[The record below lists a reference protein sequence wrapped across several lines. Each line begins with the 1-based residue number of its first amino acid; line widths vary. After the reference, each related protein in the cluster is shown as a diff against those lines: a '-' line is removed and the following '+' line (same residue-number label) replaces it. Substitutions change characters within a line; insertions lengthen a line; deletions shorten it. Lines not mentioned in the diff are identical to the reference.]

1 MIRTLVTWSDRGR
14 DGPSPAH
21 HGPRPSS
28 DRGPVLRLVEHGE
41 GWDRAL
47 VLTTDDGRR
56 SAAGLVR
63 ELREVGLSEV
73 ELRVLDIEDPTDH
86 AQLFSALTPLVTEFA
101 EHADRC
107 IDVCL
112 SAGTPQMQTL
122 WVILVEAGLLRARM
136 LQVIPAAFVPDPH
149 PHPIRVV
156 RLDIEGFPEI
166 RAMREELVR
175 LRAQTRARG
184 ALIGES
190 EPMQLLSRRLARVA
204 QADVPVLVLGE
215 TGTGKELVAR
225 AIHAA
230 SERAS
235 GPFVAENCGSFSEGV
250 LASELFGHERGA
262 FSGAA
267 RRHRGLFEQ
276 AHRGTLFL
284 DELGETS
291 PRVQVMLLR
300 VLQEGRLRRL
310 GGEEEIE
317 VDVRVIAATHRDL
330 PAMIGRGEFRE
341 DLWYR
346 LRGATL
352 ELPPLRERGRDLELL
367 VSQFLDEDGG
377 RRLWPT
383 PEAWSALRAYAWPGN
398 VRELRAEVV
407 RWRVFF
413 GDDDADG
420 RIGLDALSPEIRG
433 ARVRAPA
440 TNVTTAVVESDDGP
454 KPLREQIEAVERE
467 AIAAALRWA
476 AGNLSRTARA
486 LGIDRNTLKAKL
498 ARHGLR

>member
-1 MIRTLVTWSDRGR
+1 
-14 DGPSPAH
+14 
-21 HGPRPSS
+21 
-28 DRGPVLRLVEHGE
+28 
-41 GWDRAL
+41 
-47 VLTTDDGRR
+47 
-56 SAAGLVR
+56 
-63 ELREVGLSEV
+63 
-73 ELRVLDIEDPTDH
+73 
-86 AQLFSALTPLVTEFA
+86 
-101 EHADRC
+101 
-107 IDVCL
+107 
-112 SAGTPQMQTL
+112 
-122 WVILVEAGLLRARM
+122 
-136 LQVIPAAFVPDPH
+136 
-149 PHPIRVV
+149 
-156 RLDIEGFPEI
+156 
-166 RAMREELVR
+166 
-175 LRAQTRARG
+175 
-184 ALIGES
+184 LIGES
-190 EPMQLLSRRLARVA
+190 EPMQQLSSRLARVA
-204 QADVPVLVLGE
+204 RADVPVLVLGE

-230 SERAS
+230 SERAD

-267 RRHRGLFEQ
+267 RQHRGLFEQ

-310 GGEEEIE
+310 GGEEEVE

-367 VSQFLDEDGG
+367 VSQFLAEAGPG

-383 PEAWSALRAYAWPGN
+383 AEAWSALRAYAWPGN

-413 GDDDADG
+413 GDDDGDG

-433 ARVRAPA
+433 SRTSERPPIVAVEVASDGSPRA
-440 TNVTTAVVESDDGP
+440 
-454 KPLREQIEAVERE
+454 LREQIEALERE

-476 AGNLSRTARA
+476 NGNLSRTARA
-486 LGIDRNTLKAKL
+486 LAVDRNTLKAKL

>member
-1 MIRTLVTWSDRGR
+1 MRMLVTWSDRGR

-21 HGPRPSS
+21 HGQRPSS
-28 DRGPVLRLVEHGE
+28 DRGPVARLVEHGE

-47 VLTTDDGRR
+47 VLTTEEGRL
-56 SAAGLVR
+56 SAARLVR
-63 ELREVGLSEV
+63 ELREGGLSEV
-73 ELRVLDIEDPTDH
+73 ELRVLELDDPTDH
-86 AQLFSALTPLVTEFA
+86 AQLFSALTPIVTELA
-101 EHADRC
+101 EHTDLH

-175 LRAQTRARG
+175 LRAQTRAHG

-190 EPMQLLSRRLARVA
+190 EPMQLLSRRLVRVA

-291 PRVQVMLLR
+291 PRVQAMLLR
-300 VLQEGRLRRL
+300 VLQEQRLRRV
-310 GGEEEIE
+310 GGEEEVE

-367 VSQFLDEDGG
+367 AAQFLDEGKG
-377 RRLWPT
+377 RKKLWPT
-383 PEAWSALRAYAWPGN
+383 PEAWAALRAYAWPGN

-413 GDDDADG
+413 GDGDG

-433 ARVRAPA
+433 ARASEQPSSV
-440 TNVTTAVVESDDGP
+440 AVEVASDESP
-454 KPLREQIEAVERE
+454 KPLREQIDAVERE
-467 AIAAALRWA
+467 AIATSLRWA
-476 AGNLSRTARA
+476 KGNLSRTARA

-498 ARHGLR
+498 ARHDLR

>member
-1 MIRTLVTWSDRGR
+1 MRMLVTWSDRGR

-28 DRGPVLRLVEHGE
+28 DRGPIARLLEHGD
-41 GWDRAL
+41 GWDRAM
-47 VLTTDDGRR
+47 VLTTDEGRH
-56 SAAGLVR
+56 AAASL
-63 ELREVGLSEV
+63 LRDLRDHGAPEV
-73 ELRVLDIEDPTDH
+73 ELRVLEIDDPTDH
-86 AQLFSALTPLVTEFA
+86 AQLFHALGPIVEELSELA
-101 EHADRC
+101 RHGDAA

-122 WVILVEAGLLRARM
+122 WVILVEADLLRARM
-136 LQVIPAAFVPDPH
+136 LQVIPAAFVPVPH

-156 RLDIEGFPEI
+156 KLDIEGFPEI
-166 RAMREELVR
+166 RAMREELSR
-175 LRAQTRARG
+175 LRAQTRVRG

-190 EPMQLLSRRLARVA
+190 EPMQQLSRRLARVA
-204 QADVPVLVLGE
+204 RADVPVLVLGE

-267 RRHRGLFEQ
+267 ARHRGLFEQ

-284 DELGETS
+284 DEIGETS

-300 VLQEGRLRRL
+300 VLQDGRLRRV
-310 GGEEEIE
+310 GGEGEVA

-330 PAMIGRGEFRE
+330 PTMIGSGEFRE

-352 ELPPLRERGRDLELL
+352 ELPALRERGRDLELL
-367 VSQFLDEDGG
+367 VSQFLAETGDA
-377 RRLWPT
+377 RRPWPT
-383 PEAWSALRAYAWPGN
+383 PEAWAALRAYAWPGN

-413 GDDDADG
+413 GDDKS
-420 RIGLDALSPEIRG
+420 IGLDALSPEIRG
-433 ARVRAPA
+433 AKPVEPPRASPA
-440 TNVTTAVVESDDGP
+440 TSNTTP
-454 KPLREQIEAVERE
+454 RPLREQLDVVERE
-467 AIAAALRWA
+467 AITAALRWA
-476 AGNLSRTARA
+476 DGNLSRTARA
-486 LGIDRNTLKAKL
+486 LEVDRNTLKAKL
-498 ARHGLR
+498 SKHQLR

>member
-1 MIRTLVTWSDRGR
+1 MGRTLVTWSDRGR

-21 HGPRPSS
+21 HGQRPSS
-28 DRGPVLRLVEHGE
+28 DRGPVSRLVEHGE
-41 GWDRAL
+41 GWDRAV
-47 VLTTDDGRR
+47 VLTTPEAQL
-56 SAAGLVR
+56 SAASLLR
-63 ELREVGLSEV
+63 ELREAGLSEV
-73 ELRVLDIEDPTDH
+73 ELRVLEVEDPTDH
-86 AQLFSALTPLVTEFA
+86 AQLFEALTPIVTELG
-101 EHADRC
+101 EHEETDL
-107 IDVCL
+107 DVCL

-175 LRAQTRARG
+175 LRAQTRAHG
-184 ALIGES
+184 ALTGES

-204 QADVPVLVLGE
+204 RADVPVLVLGE

-310 GGEEEIE
+310 GGEEEVE

-330 PAMIGRGEFRE
+330 PAMIGRGEFRD

-367 VSQFLDEDGG
+367 VSQFLDEAGPG

-413 GDDDADG
+413 GDDDGDG
-420 RIGLDALSPEIRG
+420 RIGIDALSPEIRG
-433 ARVRAPA
+433 ARASERAPS
-440 TNVTTAVVESDDGP
+440 VAVEVANDGSP
-454 KPLREQIEAVERE
+454 RPLREQIEVVERE
-467 AIAAALRWA
+467 VIAAALRWA
-476 AGNLSRTARA
+476 NGNLSRTARA
-486 LGIDRNTLKAKL
+486 LAVDRNTLKAKL

>member
-1 MIRTLVTWSDRGR
+1 MRVLVTWSDRGR

-21 HGPRPSS
+21 HGQRPSS
-28 DRGPVLRLVEHGE
+28 DRGPVSRLVEHGE
-41 GWDRAL
+41 GWDRAV
-47 VLTTDDGRR
+47 VLTTEEGQL
-56 SAAGLVR
+56 SAASLVR
-63 ELREVGLSEV
+63 ELRERGVPEV
-73 ELRVLDIEDPTDH
+73 ELRVLEVEDPTDH
-86 AQLFSALTPLVTEFA
+86 AQLFLALTPIVTQLA
-101 EHADRC
+101 EDTDQG

-175 LRAQTRARG
+175 LRAQTRVHG

-190 EPMQLLSRRLARVA
+190 EPMQLLSRRLARVS
-204 QADVPVLVLGE
+204 QANVPVLVLGE

-250 LASELFGHERGA
+250 LSSELFGHERGA

-267 RRHRGLFEQ
+267 RQHRGLFEQ

-300 VLQEGRLRRL
+300 VLQEGRLRRV
-310 GGEEEIE
+310 GGEEEVE

-367 VSQFLDEDGG
+367 VSQFLDEGDANRMG

-407 RWRVFF
+407 RWQVFF
-413 GDDDADG
+413 ADG
-420 RIGLDALSPEIRG
+420 DARIGLDALSPEIRAG
-433 ARVRAPA
+433 RTSEAIASAPVI
-440 TNVTTAVVESDDGP
+440 TSDGSP
-454 KPLREQIEAVERE
+454 KPLREQVDAVERE
-467 AIAAALRWA
+467 AIAAALRYCQ
-476 AGNLSRTARA
+476 GNLSRAARV
-486 LGIDRNTLKAKL
+486 LEIDRNTLKAKL
-498 ARHGLR
+498 SRHALR

>member
-1 MIRTLVTWSDRGR
+1 
-14 DGPSPAH
+14 
-21 HGPRPSS
+21 
-28 DRGPVLRLVEHGE
+28 VL
-41 GWDRAL
+41 
-47 VLTTDDGRR
+47 
-56 SAAGLVR
+56 
-63 ELREVGLSEV
+63 EV
-73 ELRVLDIEDPTDH
+73 DDPTDH
-86 AQLFSALTPLVTEFA
+86 AQLFAALTPIVTELA
-101 EHADRC
+101 ERDELQL
-107 IDVCL
+107 DVCL

-175 LRAQTRARG
+175 LRAQARAHG

-190 EPMQLLSRRLARVA
+190 EPMQLLLRRLARVA
-204 QADVPVLVLGE
+204 RADVPVLVLGE

-291 PRVQVMLLR
+291 ARVQVMLLR

-367 VSQFLDEDGG
+367 VSQFLAEGGSGRMG

-398 VRELRAEVV
+398 VRELRSEVV

-413 GDDDADG
+413 GEDEDGDG
-420 RIGLDALSPEIRG
+420 RIGLDELSPEIRG
-433 ARVRAPA
+433 SRTTERLPSAP
-440 TNVTTAVVESDDGP
+440 VEAANDGSP
-454 KPLREQIEAVERE
+454 RPLREQIDAVERE
-467 AIAAALRWA
+467 VIAGALRWA
-476 AGNLSRTARA
+476 KGNLSQTARA
-486 LGIDRNTLKAKL
+486 LEVDRNTLKAKL

>member
-1 MIRTLVTWSDRGR
+1 MRMLVTWSDRGR

-28 DRGPVLRLVEHGE
+28 DRGPISRLLEHGD
-41 GWDRAL
+41 GWDRAM
-47 VLTTDDGRR
+47 VLTTDDGRHA
-56 SAAGLVR
+56 AAGL
-63 ELREVGLSEV
+63 LRDLRDHGLLDV
-73 ELRVLDIEDPTDH
+73 ELRVLEIDDPTDH
-86 AQLFSALTPLVTEFA
+86 AQLFHALGPIVEELA
-101 EHADRC
+101 ELAKRGDAQ

-122 WVILVEAGLLRARM
+122 WVILVEADLLRARM
-136 LQVIPAAFVPDPH
+136 LQVIPAAFVPVPH

-156 RLDIEGFPEI
+156 KLDIEGFPEI
-166 RAMREELVR
+166 RALREELSR
-175 LRAQTRARG
+175 LRAQTRVRG

-190 EPMQLLSRRLARVA
+190 EPMQQLSRRLARVA
-204 QADVPVLVLGE
+204 RADVPVLVLGE

-267 RRHRGLFEQ
+267 ARHRGLFEQ

-284 DELGETS
+284 DEIGETS

-300 VLQEGRLRRL
+300 VLQDGRLRRL
-310 GGEEEIE
+310 GGESEIG

-367 VSQFLDEDGG
+367 VSQFLAETGDA
-377 RRLWPT
+377 RRPWPT
-383 PEAWSALRAYAWPGN
+383 PEAWAALRAYPWPGI

-413 GDDDADG
+413 GDDKA
-420 RIGLDALSPEIRG
+420 IGLDALSPEIRG
-433 ARVRAPA
+433 ARAIEPLRSSA
-440 TNVTTAVVESDDGP
+440 TRVSTDGEP
-454 KPLREQIEAVERE
+454 RPLREQIDVVERE

-476 AGNLSRTARA
+476 DGNLSRTARA
-486 LGIDRNTLKAKL
+486 LEVDRNTLKAKL
-498 ARHGLR
+498 AKHQLR